1 MKGTHEMKTHS
12 DFTCPDCG
20 TMLEADERKSF
31 FSRDTYTCPECHRTF
46 TVKYNVLLSFAELYL
61 LLKLL
66 EAVSGFIVGKM
77 TFVNDKEPVIFLVEI
92 VLAFIISRFR
102 PGILQKLKIAKLAE
116 IQEPRNQ

>member
-66 EAVSGFIVGKM
+66 EAYQASSLEK
-77 TFVNDKEPVIFLVEI
+77 
-92 VLAFIISRFR
+92 
-102 PGILQKLKIAKLAE
+102 
-116 IQEPRNQ
+116 